1 MNSIERLLDH
11 FGIRSTPWVMRI
23 YLVLLLTCIAMM
35 VFAVFQTPTAATAD
49 HPAVKLMSLATD
61 SFKLVLGA
69 VIGGLS
75 MAVQKEFGHK
85 RSSPRTDGDE
95 NEDEANAG

>member
-1 MNSIERLLDH
+1 MNLIEKLLDH
-11 FGIRSTPWVMRI
+11 FGIRSTPWVMRV
-23 YLVLLLTCIAMM
+23 YLVILFICIAMM
-35 VFAVFQTPTAATAD
+35 VFAVVQTPTAATAD

-75 MAVQKEFGHK
+75 MAVQKEFGPK
-85 RSSPRTDGDE
+85 RTGPKKDGEETDDE
-95 NEDEANAG
+95 SKEG